1 MMDNSSQHYLI
12 DAQDLT
18 FHYGEGDLT
27 QHVLKNIALRVVSG
41 EFIILAGPSGSGK
54 STLLS
59 LIGALRPIQNGK
71 LRVCGYDMA
80 NSSADMHLIRRQIG
94 YVFQQHNLLNF
105 LTARQNVEM
114 TLEMLEEGDETSRQK
129 KSIEILEK
137 VGLKKE
143 ADKYPPELSVG
154 QRQRVAIARS
164 LVHQPR
170 LILADEPTAS
180 LDGKSGAN
188 VVEILRD
195 MVKTLGCGALV
206 VTHDERI
213 FHYADAILRIE
224 DGVIY
229 SDMRKD
235 GENGRF

>member
-1 MMDNSSQHYLI
+1 MMDSSSPQCLI
-12 DAQDLT
+12 DAQDLI
-18 FHYGEGDLT
+18 FHYGEGELI
-27 QHVLKNIALRVVSG
+27 QHVLKNIELRVMSG

-59 LIGALRPIQNGK
+59 LIGALRPIQKGT
-71 LRVCGYDMA
+71 LRVCGYDMGS
-80 NSSADMHLIRRQIG
+80 SSADMHLIRRQIG

-114 TLEMLEEGDETSRQK
+114 TLEMLGDGDENSRRT
-129 KSIEILEK
+129 KSMEMLEK

-143 ADKYPPELSVG
+143 AHKFPPELSVG

-229 SDMRKD
+229 SDMRR
-235 GENGRF
+235 EE

>member
-1 MMDNSSQHYLI
+1 MMDFSSPPCLI
-12 DAQDLT
+12 EAENLS
-18 FHYGEGDLT
+18 FHYGEGDLV
-27 QHVLKNIALRVVSG
+27 QQVLKNVGLRVMSG

-59 LIGALRPIQNGK
+59 LIGALRPIQKGK
-71 LRVCGYDMA
+71 LQVCQYDMGQSKA
-80 NSSADMHLIRRQIG
+80 SMHLIRRQIG

-114 TLEMLEEGDETSRQK
+114 TLEMLGDDDESSRK
-129 KSIEILEK
+129 EKSLDMLDK

-143 ADKYPPELSVG
+143 ANKYPPELSVG

-180 LDGKSGAN
+180 LDGKSGAQ
-188 VVEILRD
+188 VVELLRD
-195 MVKTLGCGALV
+195 MVKTAGCGALV

-229 SDMRKD
+229 
-235 GENGRF
+235 GEAREGGHDVRV